1 MSFQWNRYSQRFFR
15 YSEQGLQVIRHA
27 FLTLFLLVPPYLC
40 LAHGHAQ
47 TQPLARDSQEP
58 ILHISSDLVL
68 VDVEALST
76 ANGHPIDT
84 LKQADFQIFDNDKPV
99 SIKTFDVG
107 ASARPLALWFVV
119 QCKMNGWEAQGS
131 GLFVGQIERFQ
142 PALQHL
148 EKRDRVAVAHW
159 CDNGQAQ
166 VDLPPT
172 GDINQAVTSLN
183 LALVPATDKVFH
195 DRPGELALQKTLQL
209 IVDATRSMPTESVP
223 VIVFLYGD
231 YSAMRRSEANQFI
244 DELLDTSVIAF
255 GLRDRRSPR
264 FLSFMA
270 PGEQASIA
278 NYIANQTGGEY
289 LWVTPDTYASGLI
302 EILEQLH
309 SRYELGFRPG
319 VLDGK
324 RHKLQVKLTENVE
337 VSGRKIRLRCRAGYV
352 AGAHAA
358 R

>member
-1 MSFQWNRYSQRFFR
+1 MH
-15 YSEQGLQVIRHA
+15 VIRHS
-27 FLTLFLLVPPYLC
+27 FLALFLLVTRWLCPAQGLAQAPPF
-40 LAHGHAQ
+40 A
-47 TQPLARDSQEP
+47 PDSQEP

-68 VDVEALST
+68 VDVEALSI

-84 LKQADFQIFDNDKPV
+84 LKQGDFQIFDNNQPV
-99 SIKTFDVG
+99 SITTFDVG
-107 ASARPLALWFVV
+107 ASTRPLALWFVV
-119 QCKMNGWEAQGS
+119 QCNMHGWEAQGS

-159 CDNGQAQ
+159 CDDGQAH

-172 GDINQAVTSLN
+172 SNIDQAVASLN

-231 YSAMRRSEANQFI
+231 YSAMPKAEASRFI

-264 FLSFMA
+264 FFSFMA
-270 PGEQASIA
+270 PGEQPSIA
-278 NYIANQTGGEY
+278 NYIASQIGGEY

-302 EILEQLH
+302 EILQQLH
-309 SRYELGFRPG
+309 SRYELGFKPG
-319 VLDGK
+319 LLDGK
-324 RHKLQVKLTENVE
+324 RHKLQVKLTDHAE

-352 AGAHAA
+352 AGPHAA